1 MSKKEKPDPRTLN
14 IYRTEKQ
21 SPEEAAAHTFLRPTT
36 NAALSIKSHHD
47 KQDEVTVEELR
58 KELQRQIGKVNN
70 GNLQRAEA
78 MLLAQAHTLDS
89 LFTDLLGRSRLN
101 MGEYFHAA
109 EKYMRLALKAQSQCR
124 TTLESLAEIK
134 NPKPYIQNNR
144 AQYQQ
149 VNNGVPEPRARG
161 ENLKQ
166 TNGLLEDQSND
177 GQWLDTRA
185 PETAGGNDKELEAVE
200 VQHRPKK

>member
-1 MSKKEKPDPRTLN
+1 MSKKHSNNTLN
-14 IYRTEKQ
+14 VYQQNEQ
-21 SPEEAAAHTFLRPTT
+21 SVEEAMAQTLLRPTT
-36 NAALSIKSHHD
+36 NAALSIKSHHE
-47 KQDEVTVEELR
+47 KQEQLTIDEVV
-58 KELQRQIGKVNN
+58 KELQRQNEKMEEG
-70 GNLQRAEA
+70 GLQRAEA

-89 LFTDLLGRSRLN
+89 LFADLLRHSRLN

-149 VNNGVPEPRARG
+149 VNNGMPQPPAHG

-166 TNGLLEDQSND
+166 SNGLLEDKSND
-177 GQWLDTRA
+177 GQWLDTGA
-185 PETAGGNDKELEAVE
+185 SETADGNDKELEAVE
-200 VQHRPKK
+200 AKHRPQK